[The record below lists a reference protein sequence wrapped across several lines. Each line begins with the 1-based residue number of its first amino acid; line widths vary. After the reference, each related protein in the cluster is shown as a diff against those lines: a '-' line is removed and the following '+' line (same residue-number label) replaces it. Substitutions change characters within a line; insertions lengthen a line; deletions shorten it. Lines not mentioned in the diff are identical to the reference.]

1 MLLKKASIE
10 PTRDDMHLYIL
21 SISFRMGKLYQHD
34 QQNCLEKEISSLL
47 AISSI
52 SSLPPTISA
61 PAAFASSASAPSA
74 KTATVTAWKIWIVR

>member
-1 MLLKKASIE
+1 VSEKSKHK
-10 PTRDDMHLYIL
+10 T
-21 SISFRMGKLYQHD
+21 KLARSYQYD
-34 QQNCLEKEISSLL
+34 QQNWSVKETGSLL

-74 KTATVTAWKIWIVR
+74 KTATLTAWKIWIIR